1 MTGRVLRGKAF
12 FLGGAGSIFERRIY
26 FYGGFSVEISG
37 VRSLILG
44 VFGESEAG
52 GTGLL
57 GVLGTG
63 ARISLRYPGAREP
76 DRLLLAGRE
85 ENTVLGSV

>member
-1 MTGRVLRGKAF
+1 MG
-12 FLGGAGSIFERRIY
+12 E
-26 FYGGFSVEISG
+26 FSVEICG
-37 VRSLILG
+37 VRSLIL
-44 VFGESEAG
+44 VDFGESEAG

-76 DRLLLAGRE
+76 DRMLLASKE
-85 ENTVLGSV
+85 ENTILGSV